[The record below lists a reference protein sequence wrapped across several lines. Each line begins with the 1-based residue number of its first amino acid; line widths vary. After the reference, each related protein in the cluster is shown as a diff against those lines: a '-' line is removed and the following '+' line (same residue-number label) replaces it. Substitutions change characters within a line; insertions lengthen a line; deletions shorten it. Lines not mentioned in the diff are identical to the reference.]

1 MIDEDIAASRRKR
14 RTFIIVFV
22 VLVAVG
28 LLVWRCSRT
37 GSNDAAAGA
46 GRRGHGSWQG
56 ATVGVAKAANADV
69 PVTLTA
75 IGTVQPVVAATVRTQ
90 LSGTIFSLNFKE
102 GQHVAK
108 GELIAQVDPRPYKLA
123 LTQAQGTVARDQAQL
138 ASAQVDLK
146 RYQTLLAQDSIARQQ
161 VDTQAALVKQYEGT
175 VATDQ
180 AAVGSAKLN
189 LDYTAIKAPVSGTIG
204 LRAVDIGNYV
214 TPGDTNGIALITQD
228 DPIDVAFAVPQAQL
242 PQVQERAHAGGP
254 MPVEALDQ
262 GGGKV
267 LAHGR
272 FLTFDNAVDANT
284 GTVRAK
290 ARFANPNGALFPN
303 QFVNVSLLV
312 NTLQNA
318 IVVPVAAVR
327 NGAQGDFVFVL
338 QPDRTVKL
346 TKVKTGP
353 QAGGNIA
360 VLQGVTAGQQVV
372 TEGADSLDD
381 GSKVTLPGDKP
392 AGPGGA
398 GGGRRGGHRRG

>member
-1 MIDEDIAASRRKR
+1 MIDEDIAAPRHQRRN
-14 RTFIIVFV
+14 FIIVLI
-22 VLVAVG
+22 VLIAVG
-28 LLVWRCSRT
+28 LLVWRCSKT
-37 GSNDAAAGA
+37 SGDDAAGGAGG
-46 GRRGHGSWQG
+46 GRRGRPS
-56 ATVGVAKAANADV
+56 ATVGVAKAVNADV

-90 LSGTIFSLNFKE
+90 LAGTIFSLNFTE

-108 GELIAQVDPRPYKLA
+108 GALIAQVDPRPYQLA
-123 LTQAQGTVARDQAQL
+123 LSQAQGAVARDQAQL
-138 ASAQVDLK
+138 AAAQVDLK

-161 VDTQAALVKQYEGT
+161 VDTQAALVKQYQGT

-189 LDYTAIKAPVSGTIG
+189 VNYTAIKAPVSGTIG

-214 TPGDTNGIALITQD
+214 TPGDANGIALITQD

-242 PQVQERAHAGGP
+242 PQVQARAHQGGA
-254 MPVEALDQ
+254 MPVDALDQ
-262 GGGKV
+262 TGGTA

-272 FLTFDNAVDANT
+272 FLTFDNAVDATT

-290 ARFANPNGALFPN
+290 ARFANPDGKLFPN

-312 NTLQNA
+312 DTLHNA

-327 NGAQGDFVFVL
+327 NGAGSDFVFVV
-338 QPDRTVKL
+338 QPGRTVKL

-360 VLQGVTAGQQVV
+360 ILSGVAVGQQVV

-381 GSKVTLPGDKP
+381 GSSITLPGDKP
-392 AGPGGA
+392 KAPGA
-398 GGGRRGGHRRG
+398 GGKGRRGGHRRG